1 MAVLAAFDLYR
12 FFHTRESET
21 LALRGVSLRLNE
33 GELVALVGPSGS
45 GKSTLL
51 ACLSGLDEPD
61 GGLCRTARGA
71 FDAPHRGRTRAPQ
84 RRKHRHPHA
93 VRQSVPFALRADNIE
108 LAMSI
113 AGKMDNDRAK
123 NLLAEVGLADRA
135 AARPGQLS
143 GGELARAGLAVALA
157 AAPRILLA
165 DEPTGEVDAVT
176 ERSILD
182 LLSEQCRAGVAVL
195 VATHSQALAARADR
209 IIRTRLFELAVRFAP
224 PTTTGHS
231 RFCAPISDFLR
242 CRVFDGSVQAR
253 GSMTVS
259 RLPWSFRH
267 RAPTIGRRRAD
278 SGSRDRDRSD
288 ESELR
293 TDQARVRIEL

>member
-1 MAVLAAFDLYR
+1 MAVLEAFDIYR

-21 LALRGVSLRLNE
+21 LALRGVSLRLDE

-61 GGLCRTARGA
+61 GGYVELLGERLTRRSEAERARRRGA
-71 FDAPHRGRTRAPQ
+71 NIGILM
-84 RRKHRHPHA
+84 
-93 VRQSVPFALRADNIE
+93 QSRNLFPSLSVMDNIK
-108 LAMSI
+108 LAMLI
-113 AGKMDNDRAK
+113 AGKISDERAK
-123 NLLAEVGLADRA
+123 NLLAGVGLGERA

-182 LLSEQCRAGVAVL
+182 ILNEQCRAGVAVL

-209 IIRTRLFELAVRFAP
+209 II
-224 PTTTGHS
+224 H
-231 RFCAPISDFLR
+231 LR
-242 CRVFDGSVQAR
+242 DGR
-253 GSMTVS
+253 
-259 RLPWSFRH
+259 
-267 RAPTIGRRRAD
+267 IGDA
-278 SGSRDRDRSD
+278 
-288 ESELR
+288 
-293 TDQARVRIEL
+293 

>member
-1 MAVLAAFDLYR
+1 MAVLEAFDLYR
-12 FFHTRESET
+12 FFHTPESET

-61 GGLCRTARGA
+61 GGYVELLGERLTRRAEAERAHRRGA
-71 FDAPHRGRTRAPQ
+71 NIGILM
-84 RRKHRHPHA
+84 
-93 VRQSVPFALRADNIE
+93 QSRNLFPSLSVTNNIE
-108 LAMSI
+108 LAMSLV
-113 AGKMDNDRAK
+113 GKIDNDRAK
-123 NLLAEVGLADRA
+123 KLLAQVGLADRA

-176 ERSILD
+176 ESSIVG
-182 LLSEQCRAGVAVL
+182 LLSEQCRQGVAVL

-209 IIRTRLFELAVRFAP
+209 TI
-224 PTTTGHS
+224 H
-231 RFCAPISDFLR
+231 LR
-242 CRVFDGSVQAR
+242 DGR
-253 GSMTVS
+253 
-259 RLPWSFRH
+259 
-267 RAPTIGRRRAD
+267 IGDA
-278 SGSRDRDRSD
+278 
-288 ESELR
+288 
-293 TDQARVRIEL
+293 